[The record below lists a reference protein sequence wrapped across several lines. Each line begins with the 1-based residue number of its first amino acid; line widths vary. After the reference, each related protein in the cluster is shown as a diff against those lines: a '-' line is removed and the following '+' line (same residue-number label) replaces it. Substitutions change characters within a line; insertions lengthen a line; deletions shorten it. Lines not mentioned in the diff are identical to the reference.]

1 MTMRTKE
8 NDYRA
13 RYYTNEAIRRRVDM
27 RLKKMHRLTPL
38 MDATDVTVAELR
50 EFTKEMERLN
60 GEIKKIDPEFWDEIN
75 LISAVS

>member
-1 MTMRTKE
+1 MKMRNKE
-8 NDYRA
+8 NSYRA
-13 RYYTNEAIRRRVDM
+13 RYYTNETIRRRVDM

-50 EFTKEMERLN
+50 DFTKEMDRLN
-60 GEIKKIDPEFWDEIN
+60 GEIKQIDPDFYDEIN

>member
-38 MDATDVTVAELR
+38 MDATDITVAELR

-60 GEIKKIDPEFWDEIN
+60 GEIKEIDAEFWDEIN

>member
-1 MTMRTKE
+1 MKMRNKE
-8 NDYRA
+8 NSYKA

-38 MDATDVTVAELR
+38 MDATDVTVAELKG
-50 EFTKEMERLN
+50 FQKEMDRLN
-60 GEIKKIDPEFWDEIN
+60 GEIKEIDAEFYDETN

>member
-1 MTMRTKE
+1 MRNKE
-8 NDYRA
+8 NNYRA
-13 RYYTNEAIRRRVDM
+13 RYYTNESIRRRVDM

-50 EFTKEMERLN
+50 EFTKEMDRLN
-60 GEIKKIDPEFWDEIN
+60 GEIKEIDAEFYDEIN

>member
-1 MTMRTKE
+1 MKMRNKE
-8 NDYRA
+8 NSYRA

-38 MDATDVTVAELR
+38 MDATDVTVAELKG
-50 EFTKEMERLN
+50 FQKEMDRLN
-60 GEIKKIDPEFWDEIN
+60 GEIKEIDSEFWDEIN

>member
-1 MTMRTKE
+1 MMRNKE
-8 NDYRA
+8 NNYRA
-13 RYYTNEAIRRRVDM
+13 RYYTNETIRRRVDM

-50 EFTKEMERLN
+50 DFTKEMDRLN
-60 GEIKKIDPEFWDEIN
+60 GEIKEIDAEFWDEIN